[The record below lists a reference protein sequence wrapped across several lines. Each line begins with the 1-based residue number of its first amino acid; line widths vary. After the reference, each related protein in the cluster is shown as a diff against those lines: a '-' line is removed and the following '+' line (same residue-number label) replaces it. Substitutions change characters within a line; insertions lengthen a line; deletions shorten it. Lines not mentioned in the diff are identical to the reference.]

1 MCFRCFSSKKQGKN
15 FEDGSAPKQ
24 NKPAEDKKAA
34 PAVDPSPATSST
46 AKSSA
51 MSSPKVAI
59 VIYSM
64 YGHIAKSECGHQS
77 CYEDGRLSV
86 FTVAETVKAGVESA
100 GGQATIFQCVDVI
113 EGCSSR

>member
-34 PAVDPSPATSST
+34 PAVDPSPASSST

-64 YGHIAKSECGHQS
+64 YGHIAKSECGHES

-100 GGQATIFQCVDVI
+100 GGQATIFQCVDIV
-113 EGCSSR
+113 E